1 MDIKE
6 QPYNEIFETR
16 LEQIQREFRKLRQK
30 NELLTEENERLRSE
44 LEQLKSDHSFPDD
57 QFSET
62 ARIAMRQQIIG
73 LIDKIDQY
81 LDESTL

>member
-1 MDIKE
+1 MNVKE
-6 QPYNEIFETR
+6 QPYNETFETR

-30 NELLTEENERLRSE
+30 NEILAKENVRLRSE
-44 LEQLKSDHSFPDD
+44 LDQLKQGNSIPED

-62 ARIAMRQQIIG
+62 GRIAMRQQIIG
-73 LIDKIDQY
+73 LIEKIDQY

>member
-1 MDIKE
+1 MNVKE
-6 QPYNEIFETR
+6 QPYNETFETR

-30 NELLTEENERLRSE
+30 NDILTEENKRLRSE
-44 LEQLKSDHSFPDD
+44 LDRLKQGNSIPDD

-62 ARIAMRQQIIG
+62 ERIAMRHQIIG
-73 LIDKIDQY
+73 LIEKIDQY